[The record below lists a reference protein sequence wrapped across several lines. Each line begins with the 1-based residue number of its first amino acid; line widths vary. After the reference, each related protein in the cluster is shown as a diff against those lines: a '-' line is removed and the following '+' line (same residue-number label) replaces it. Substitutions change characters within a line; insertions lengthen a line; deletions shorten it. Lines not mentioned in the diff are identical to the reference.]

1 MCVCVRLSYSL
12 RSLLALGGL
21 IFGLTRL
28 TLNIKMSVVPQSH
41 CEKSTRPCKSSWWP
55 YSSST
60 SERWSDSRGKTR
72 SSERRCYSR
81 IKRRPLSRRGRWA
94 SLLVTTWRQ
103 NRIFFFGISERQNII
118 WILWNFAKAK
128 HNLYYVKRCCKCKTV
143 FVIFILFVLNIGL
156 FVTFAVKYNVCFP
169 LLWLFSWL

>member
-1 MCVCVRLSYSL
+1 MFTSMWYFTIIKYIHVSTIVMCVCVSLSYSL

-103 NRIFFFGISERQNII
+103 NRIFF
-118 WILWNFAKAK
+118 LWNFRTAK
-128 HNLYYVKRCCKCKTV
+128 HNLNSVKLRKSKT
-143 FVIFILFVLNIGL
+143 
-156 FVTFAVKYNVCFP
+156 
-169 LLWLFSWL
+169 